1 MTPVRGDYHVR
12 GMRLA
17 YHTWGAP
24 TSPAVLVL
32 HGFMDHGRAYAP
44 AIDLLERDFF
54 VIAPDLRGH
63 GLSEWVGDGGYYH
76 FYDYFFDVGALLREL
91 EVERF
96 SIVGHSMGGSVSTGF
111 AALNAARVERVM
123 LLEGMGPPFSKLED
137 TVTRLVQ
144 WSEALQWDR
153 VSGDVAS
160 RRAKRRAMKDEEDA
174 ASKLRG
180 MNPRLDPEIA
190 LRLASTFTEPAP
202 DGGVVWCYDP
212 LHRTPAAKPFVEEEA
227 RAYWSALTMPVLSLY
242 GEHGWAPDRLDD
254 RHAAVADLRTGTVRG
269 AGHNIHHDKPATVA
283 RLIDGFIGEG
293 VLPDL
298 EDVTYG

>member
-44 AIDLLERDFF
+44 AIDLLEREFF

-63 GLSEWVGDGGYYH
+63 GASEWVGAGGYYH
-76 FYDYFFDVGALLREL
+76 FYDYFYDVRVLFETLG
-91 EVERF
+91 VERF
-96 SIVGHSMGGSVSTGF
+96 SIVGHSMGGSVSTGV
-111 AALNAARVERVM
+111 AALSGSRVERVM
-123 LLEGMGPPFSKLED
+123 LLEGMGPPFSKLTD
-137 TVTRLVQ
+137 TVERLTQ
-144 WSEALQWDR
+144 WSESLGWAR
-153 VSGDVAS
+153 VSGDVAE
-160 RRAKRRAMKDEEDA
+160 RRTKRRVMTDVEDA

-180 MNPRLDPEIA
+180 MNPRLDPAIA
-190 LRLASTFTEPAP
+190 RRLASTFTEPYE
-202 DGGVVWCYDP
+202 GGVVWCYDP

-227 RAYWSALTMPVLSLY
+227 RAFWSAVTMPVLSLY
-242 GEHGWAPDRLDD
+242 GEHGWAPDHLEE
-254 RHAAVADLRTGTVRG
+254 RHAALADVRTGRVLG

-283 RLIDGFIGEG
+283 RLIDAFIGGGE
-293 VLPDL
+293 LPDL
-298 EDVTYG
+298 EDVEYGG